1 MEYAHRTLMT
11 SGIEL
16 REKGTDLIEGAFVIK
31 SNGEVLY
38 GIMYDESGHIYDAPL
53 PSHVRACVTL
63 FTSRESTAI
72 GQPYILEQ
80 NDSQWVYVFFESF
93 TILVL
98 SSTNEDITAL
108 SRKMVALG
116 RHIAHNFGKIIHIW
130 HGSMSPIEGMD
141 DLVNNYVNSDLL
153 PSEAELLPKIENLLD
168 RALENSGLAY
178 AGVIDAGG
186 RMLAGNIP
194 ESHLSYIREEI
205 VHQSVSPSTE
215 VVPKSYDVL
224 GYSVQVL
231 RVQSLT
237 VIGAPYK
244 DSSKIGATTVVSEI
258 AQSLTETLS

>member
-1 MEYAHRTLMT
+1 MT
-11 SGIEL
+11 GLIVVP
-16 REKGTDLIEGAFVIK
+16 RKGTDLIEGAFVIK
-31 SNGEVLY
+31 SNGEMLYGVLY
-38 GIMYDESGHIYDAPL
+38 NDNGHVYDAPL

-63 FTSRESTAI
+63 FTSRESTAT

-80 NDSQWVYVFFESF
+80 NDNQWVYVFFESF

-98 SSTNEDITAL
+98 VSNDEDVTAL

-116 RHIAHNFGKIIHIW
+116 RHIAQNYGKIITIW

-141 DLVNNYVNSDLL
+141 ALVGNYINSDLL
-153 PSEAELLPKIENLLD
+153 PSDAELVPTIEIMLD

-178 AGVIDAGG
+178 AGIIDASG

-194 ESHLSYIREEI
+194 KNHLANIWDELIHES
-205 VHQSVSPSTE
+205 VAPSTDI
-215 VVPKSYDVL
+215 VPTTYDVL

-237 VIGAPYK
+237 VIGAPHK
-244 DSSKIGATTVVSEI
+244 DGSKIGATTAVSEI
-258 AQSLTETLS
+258 AQSLSEVLN